1 MKSQESQAQ
10 LPSETN
16 RDLTHIGK
24 EKETYMT
31 HLNRRR
37 GGRPLG
43 FVAIIGTLVLALALA
58 ACGSSGSSSTSSAS
72 APASSGSSSTSSGG
86 SSGSSSTSAAASA
99 LTPYKTL
106 PTSINITTPLKSA
119 PPAGKTIVMLG
130 TNNPS
135 NVIIQQGL
143 QKLASMAHWN
153 YSLVDYDPANPGTFT
168 SAETTAL
175 AKHPQYLVEAGLPLT
190 ASQIAMAKNA
200 GAKWILDSVYPVS
213 VTGPVIGQVDSYA
226 QDALMG
232 KITAD
237 FFVSDSGG
245 KGNAVIEHVPSYP
258 ILDGFTTGFA
268 NEVKAQ
274 CPACKMSTTNIT
286 IPDLVAGKAASELV
300 SALRSNSSANY
311 LVFDDGPFADGI
323 TSALS
328 AAGLNGK
335 VKVIGEAADQ
345 AGIAALKN
353 GSEAAWT
360 GFDPGYQ
367 AFEDLDIAFRDA
379 EGMPIPVSQEAVQ
392 PTQLLTKDT
401 IGSTTNWSAPTDAQ
415 AQWLKLW
422 HLG

>member
-1 MKSQESQAQ
+1 
-10 LPSETN
+10 
-16 RDLTHIGK
+16 
-24 EKETYMT
+24 MT
-31 HLNRRR
+31 KLDRRR

-43 FVAIIGTLVLALALA
+43 FVAIIGTLVLALAVA
-58 ACGSSGSSSTSSAS
+58 ACGSSSSSTTSSSSAAS
-72 APASSGSSSTSSGG
+72 SGSSGGSSTAASSGSSST
-86 SSGSSSTSAAASA
+86 AAVTAA
-99 LTPYKTL
+99 LAPYKAT
-106 PTSINITTPLKSA
+106 PTAISVTTPLNSA
-119 PPAGKTIVMLG
+119 PPSGKTIVMLG

-143 QKLASMAHWN
+143 QKLAQMAHWN
-153 YSLVDYDPANPGTFT
+153 YSLVSYDPANPGTFT
-168 SAETTAL
+168 QAETTAL

-190 ASQIAMAKNA
+190 ASQLAMAKSA

-213 VTGPVIGQVDSYA
+213 VTDPVIGQVDAYA

-232 KITAD
+232 KIVAD
-237 FFVSDSGG
+237 YFISDSGG
-245 KGNAVIEHVPSYP
+245 KGNAVIEHVPAYP

-274 CPACKMSTTNIT
+274 CPGCKTSTTNVT
-286 IPDLVAGKAASELV
+286 IPDLVAGKVASDLV

-311 LVFDDGPFADGI
+311 LVFDDGPFADGV

-328 AAGLNGK
+328 AAGLSSK
-335 VKVIGEAADQ
+335 VKIIGEAADQ
-345 AGIAALKN
+345 AGIAALKT
-353 GSEAAWT
+353 GQEAAWT

-367 AFEDLDIAFRDA
+367 AYEDMDIAFRAA
-379 EGMPIPVSQEAVQ
+379 EGMAIPVALEAQQ

-422 HLG
+422 HLSS

>member
-1 MKSQESQAQ
+1 
-10 LPSETN
+10 
-16 RDLTHIGK
+16 
-24 EKETYMT
+24 MT
-31 HLNRRR
+31 FDSKPDRRR
-37 GGRPLG
+37 GRQPLARG
-43 FVAIIGTLVLALALA
+43 FAATIAMFAFALALA
-58 ACGSSGSSSTSSAS
+58 ACGSSSSSSSSAS
-72 APASSGSSSTSSGG
+72 TAASSG
-86 SSGSSSTSAAASA
+86 SSGSSSGSSGSASTSAAAAA

-106 PTSINITTPLKSA
+106 PTSINITTPLSS
-119 PPAGKTIVMLG
+119 PPPKGKTIVMLG

-143 QKLASMAHWN
+143 SKLAKMAGWN
-153 YSLVDYDPANPGTFT
+153 YSLVTYDPANPGTFT
-168 SAETTAL
+168 AAETTAL

-190 ASQIAMAKNA
+190 ASQLAMAKSA

-213 VTGPVIGQVDSYA
+213 VTPPVIGQVDSYA

-237 FFVSDSGG
+237 YFVSDSGG

-286 IPDLVAGKAASELV
+286 IPDLVAGKASGELV
-300 SALRSNSSANY
+300 SALRSNPSANY
-311 LVFDDGPFADGI
+311 LVFDDGPFADGV

-335 VKVIGEAADQ
+335 VKVIGEAADT

-367 AFEDLDIAFRDA
+367 AYEDMDIAFRDA
-379 EGMPIPVSQEAVQ
+379 EGTTIPVSQEAVQ

-415 AQWLKLW
+415 AQFLKLW
-422 HLG
+422 HLSQ